1 MNRARG
7 PANTPLRARTAPA
20 ALAVAGA
27 SAVFLVL
34 GGFGIGGALG
44 CYPGA
49 TDSGEGVLS
58 SAYALVSVDGAPLP
72 VVLSIAGAEERRFIA
87 DTLRFPTPG
96 FYTETVISQAT
107 TGTAPPVERFD
118 RDASPYS
125 DLGGNSIQLP
135 VFVGIAGTANISAN
149 TLTVFG
155 AQGRIWTYSVVR

>member
-1 MNRARG
+1 MSRAQS
-7 PANTPLRARTAPA
+7 PADAPNLVRPARASR
-20 ALAVAGA
+20 AVTVA
-27 SAVFLVL
+27 STLFLVL
-34 GGFGIGGALG
+34 GAFGTGGTVG
-44 CYPGA
+44 CYSGA

-58 SAYALVSVDGAPLP
+58 AAYALVSVDGAPLP

-107 TGTAPPVERFD
+107 SGTSPPVERFD

-135 VFVGIAGTANISAN
+135 VFAGIAGTANVSAS